1 MVGQTKPYT
10 MTKLWT
16 FSALVPTD
24 RSQRLLALADF
35 NEVIHRV
42 VAGSVKFVVAESRSN
57 QPCLGCRRAFFR
69 VHLPKCA
76 YDAFFNAPVGYRAQY
91 AIGTENGERRNREL
105 LEALEPACLEA
116 MSRQHEPD
124 ESLLVASLH
133 AADAK
138 LWIQESDIQGLNGVH
153 IEYPPWLE
161 KLKAESVG
169 TMAEQAARA
178 AASAGVLAPI
188 GTVVEIKGGWISPG
202 GEECRDHAKANRSG
216 EIHDYG
222 YS

>member
-1 MVGQTKPYT
+1 

-16 FSALVPTD
+16 FSALVPAN

-35 NEVIHRV
+35 GEVIDRV
-42 VAGSVKFVVAESRSN
+42 VAGTVEFVAEEPRNN

-91 AIGTENGERRNREL
+91 AIGAENGERRNREL
-105 LEALEPACLEA
+105 LKALEPACIEA
-116 MSRQHEPD
+116 MSRHPERD

-133 AADAK
+133 AANAK
-138 LWIQESDIQGLNGVH
+138 LWIQESDLQGLDGVH
-153 IEYPPWLE
+153 IEYPPWLA
-161 KLKAESVG
+161 KLAADSVG
-169 TMAEQAARA
+169 TTAERAARA

-188 GTVVEIKGGWISPG
+188 GTVIEIKGGWISSG
-202 GEECRDHAKANRSG
+202 GEECRDPAKANRSA